1 MFVKRKPDMN
11 ADLFFTYQNALP
23 EGVGYRLFHSE
34 HFVIMLLCLA
44 LIAGGLVAY
53 RRCPDDR
60 RKRSLRRVL
69 VTCALALMILRMIF
83 ACFCRVPIIYEL
95 PLHLCSIAGILCF
108 IHEFG
113 YDRLPEKLT
122 VLIGHMLFSVCLV
135 GAVLAIVFSDGTAYP
150 AFHFITI
157 ESNLFHALV
166 ILYILI
172 SKTEGMIMPSV
183 KDSYKTVLFLA
194 VISLLV
200 YAVDKTVH
208 ANYMFLLG
216 PSVGSPLMPFYEK
229 WDYAGYL
236 ISLCAI
242 AVAEIYAVN
251 LIALSVQKRMRG
263 SDM

>member
-1 MFVKRKPDMN
+1 MN
-11 ADLFFTYQNALP
+11 TGLFFTYQTDLP
-23 EGVGYRLFHSE
+23 EGVGYRLFHTD

-44 LIAGGLVAY
+44 LITAGLCAY
-53 RRCPDDR
+53 RRCSDDL
-60 RKRSLRRVL
+60 RKRKLRRVL
-69 VTCALALMILRMIF
+69 VTSAVALMILRLIF
-83 ACFCRVPIIYEL
+83 VCFCHARIIYEL

-113 YDRLPEKLT
+113 YGRLPKKLT
-122 VLIGHMLFSVCLV
+122 ALIGHLLFSVCLM

-157 ESNLFHALV
+157 ESNLFHTLV

-183 KDSYKTVLFLA
+183 KDSWKTVLFLA
-194 VISLLV
+194 ALSLLV

-216 PSVGSPLMPFYEK
+216 PSAGSPLMPAYNK
-229 WDYAGYL
+229 WGYTGYL
-236 ISLCAI
+236 VSLCLI

-251 LIALSVQKRMRG
+251 LLASSVQKRMRG